1 MSLFR
6 NKKTATVAFNLRPR
20 RGPYGGGN
28 QWAAQLSSYLRRCGY
43 RVTYR
48 LDESVDLV
56 MGTHAGINGPLEF
69 THNEVI
75 TAKKRNPQLRC
86 VQRINDND
94 ARKGTG
100 GMDAYLAEANAAADH
115 TVFVSSWLR
124 HHHASRWFDAARPH
138 SVIINGADPSV
149 FHPFGNK
156 PWQTGETFRIV
167 THHWSDNPSKGF
179 DVYAEI
185 DQCIAADRMPGVEL
199 WIIGRWPPDIRWQA
213 ARTFGACAGMK
224 LADLLRQC
232 HAAVS
237 ASRYEPG
244 AMHPVEALQCGL
256 PLLYHAETGG
266 TVELG
271 EKFGVLLGRDPVSAI
286 GRLQEQYSFLR
297 ARLLADGPA
306 GDKMCLAY
314 RQLIQTLL
322 ATRP

>member
-1 MSLFR
+1 MGIFARTGIS
-6 NKKTATVAFNLRPR
+6 TVALNLRPR
-20 RGPYGGGN
+20 SGPYGGGN
-28 QWAAQLSSYLRRCGY
+28 QWATQLSLYLRRCGY
-43 RVTYR
+43 RVVYR

-56 MGTHAGINGPLEF
+56 LGTHAGLNGPLEF
-69 THNEVI
+69 TYEEVSA
-75 TAKKRNPQLRC
+75 AKKRNPRLRC
-86 VQRINDND
+86 IQRINDND

-100 GMDAYLAEANAAADH
+100 GMDAQLAEANAASDH

-124 HHHASRWFDAARPH
+124 DYHASRWFDAARPH
-138 SVIINGADPSV
+138 SVIINGADPAV

-156 PWQTGETFRIV
+156 PWQPGETFRIV

-179 DVYAEI
+179 DAYAEI
-185 DQCIAADRMPGVEL
+185 DQRIAAGRLPGVEF
-199 WIIGRWPPDIRWQA
+199 WIIGRWPSNIHWQA
-213 ARTFGACAGMK
+213 ARTFGACAGTK
-224 LADLLRQC
+224 LANLLRQC
-232 HAAVS
+232 HAAVT

-271 EKFGVLLGRDPVSAI
+271 KTFGVLLEGDPVSAI
-286 GRLQEQYSFLR
+286 NMLRGQYSALR
-297 ARLLADGPA
+297 ARLLGDGPA
-306 GDKMCLAY
+306 GDKMCLTY